1 MAAHGL
7 CNWFMMQL
15 VSESVK
21 TKQAQ
26 SFLISEKQTSMKQ
39 LQQVN
44 ALVESLKSRILH
56 SEEQVNFLYTLLFG
70 YPVSLLSFSTDVKS
84 FR

>member
-1 MAAHGL
+1 
-7 CNWFMMQL
+7 MQL

-26 SFLISEKQTSMKQ
+26 SFLLSEKQTLVKQ

-44 ALVESLKSRILH
+44 AMIESFKLKILQ
-56 SEEQVNFLYTLLFG
+56 SEEQVKFIFALPT
-70 YPVSLLSFSTDVKS
+70 SLLLV
-84 FR
+84 